1 MKAKPKAKAS
11 KKKIDVIRR
20 QKTEKCQ
27 VICICSMTSTIH
39 VLVPILKVL
48 NRLGTV
54 QVISE
59 DKSTMLLSDEI
70 NSTFEV
76 GDIRVELIDEIIMLP
91 DEVIDTFK
99 EYNYNIIITHD
110 FLPDFN
116 IDKFIILN
124 RRHHF
129 REQIDTVEK
138 RYTPIFSAFDGKVLK
153 KDEREKEKEVVYVNE
168 RLIDIPPYAVCQ
180 DYLNTLMMGVGSKDF
195 RVNTKLIN
203 FVTEAL
209 NGIEGCTKQH
219 IKRILMERGEMFVS
233 FS

>member
-1 MKAKPKAKAS
+1 MRGKPTVKSS

-39 VLVPILKVL
+39 ILVPILKVL
-48 NRLGTV
+48 NRLGNV
-54 QVISE
+54 QIISE
-59 DKSTMLLSDEI
+59 DKSTMLLTDEV

-76 GDIRVELIDEIIMLP
+76 GDIKVEMVDEIIMLS
-91 DEVIDTFK
+91 DETTDTFK

-138 RYTPIFSAFDGKVLK
+138 RYTPIFSVFDSKVLK
-153 KDEREKEKEVVYVNE
+153 KEEREKEKEVVYVNE

-180 DYLNTLMMGVGSKDF
+180 DYLSTLMMGVGKKEF
-195 RVNTKLIN
+195 RVNAKLVN

-219 IKRILMERGEMFVS
+219 IKRILMERGELFVS
-233 FS
+233 VN

>member
-1 MKAKPKAKAS
+1 
-11 KKKIDVIRR
+11 
-20 QKTEKCQ
+20 
-27 VICICSMTSTIH
+27 MTSTIH
-39 VLVPILKVL
+39 ILVPILKVL

-59 DKSTMLLSDEI
+59 DKSTMLLTDEV

-76 GDIRVELIDEIIMLP
+76 GDIKVEMVDEIIMLS
-91 DEVIDTFK
+91 DETTDTFK

-138 RYTPIFSAFDGKVLK
+138 RYTPIFSVFDSKVLK
-153 KDEREKEKEVVYVNE
+153 KEEREKEKEIIYVNE

-180 DYLNTLMMGVGSKDF
+180 DYLSTLMMGVGKKEF
-195 RVNTKLIN
+195 RVNTKLVN

-219 IKRILMERGEMFVS
+219 IKRILMERGELFVS
-233 FS
+233 VN